1 MNDVCLVINT
11 FSKYSDAWPMFFD
24 SLDKHLPQLKRYVFV
39 DEGEPDENSTTI
51 HYDKTK
57 MFRTQFLECI
67 KKVPEAYCIF
77 ISEDYIL
84 YDDVRADLLE
94 KYKNVL
100 EEDEKLTFI
109 RFAKGIDFREPRYK
123 GYDDLYVLNNLY
135 PYFYSQT
142 AALWRTRD
150 LEKIFLH
157 SEESHIANEDHENS
171 FEWRATKVC
180 QSLDINGLFCYNGEP
195 KRGMYHHD
203 SIVFPY
209 IATALVKGKWNLSEY
224 EEELLPLLKKYE
236 VELSIRGVY

>member
-1 MNDVCLVINT
+1 M
-11 FSKYSDAWPMFFD
+11 
-24 SLDKHLPQLKRYVFV
+24 
-39 DEGEPDENSTTI
+39 
-51 HYDKTK
+51 
-57 MFRTQFLECI
+57 
-67 KKVPEAYCIF
+67 
-77 ISEDYIL
+77 
-84 YDDVRADLLE
+84 LE